1 MNSKEFAKAGLPEG
15 LRPAYGLGKPR
26 TGDPSGT
33 SDLDAD
39 WLALRGAPVP
49 EKRTAASKST
59 KGY

>member
-26 TGDPSGT
+26 TGSRPPGT

-39 WLALRGAPVP
+39 RLGGTLPK
-49 EKRTAASKST
+49 KRTAASKST